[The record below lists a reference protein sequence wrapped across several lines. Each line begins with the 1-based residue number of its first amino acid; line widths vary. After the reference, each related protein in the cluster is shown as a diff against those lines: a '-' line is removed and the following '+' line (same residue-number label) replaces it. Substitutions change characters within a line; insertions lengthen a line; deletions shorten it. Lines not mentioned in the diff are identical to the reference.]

1 MCGHGQPEPE
11 KPLCTGGNQCGGGY
25 GSMCGHG
32 GSGKGGWGAVGNQ
45 GGGGGG
51 NGNMGNNGGNMGN
64 NGGSMGN
71 NGGNMG
77 PERQPQ
83 NYMGGAKKQEALS
96 PPGEDSKNSS
106 WSSSNYGYGGYD
118 MARYAKQ
125 LGGMKGANNSG
136 AGGPMR
142 QSGGNQSSSQT
153 PYSRQGWN
161 Y

>member
-1 MCGHGQPEPE
+1 M
-11 KPLCTGGNQCGGGY
+11 GNMANNG
-25 GSMCGHG
+25 
-32 GSGKGGWGAVGNQ
+32 
-45 GGGGGG
+45 
-51 NGNMGNNGGNMGN
+51 GNMGNNGGNMGN
-64 NGGSMGN
+64 NGG
-71 NGGNMG
+71 NMG
-77 PERQPQ
+77 PDRQPQ